1 VDLNFK
7 GKRSYTSQD
16 QSETRAPKASKT
28 TILKGGLLIDG
39 NGGSPMKRPVVVLEG
54 NRIKSIEPE
63 GATPIAPDVE
73 VIDCSGYT
81 LMPGL
86 MDLHIHTQMFNCLT
100 FHNYRVS
107 MWEVTPHL
115 QQMYSLFHAQMCLD
129 MGFTTLRD
137 LGMSSSRGLLTEELC
152 AVRDSIDI
160 GLFPG
165 PRMLV
170 AGWTSITGSHF
181 DLVQPR
187 AALRVGFQTADG
199 PWELRKLA
207 RKNLLAG
214 CDVIKT
220 CASGGGGTDK
230 EEPDVRNMTQ
240 EEIDAIVDETHAF
253 QKIAAVHCFTSQA
266 QLMAVKAVADTIE
279 HMVFHSNESI
289 ERIKEADITLTP
301 TLSHRTDHAIRV
313 RKEIGTPQF
322 ILEKM
327 RKIQPFCYDT
337 FQRMHKAGVRIAM
350 GTDMG
355 YDPEMGQGAKELG
368 LYVDLGMTPME
379 AIQTATRNAA
389 MAIKRAGDLGTL
401 EPGKVADILAIE
413 GNPAED
419 IRVLTE
425 KKNIKMVMK
434 DGAIQVD
441 RRAGKSKS
449 ALQVEDR
456 SWKIVDYL

>member
-1 VDLNFK
+1 MDLAFK

-16 QSETRAPKASKT
+16 KPAVKQEPARKLSVLRGK
-28 TILKGGLLIDG
+28 LLIDG
-39 NGGSPMKRPVVVLEG
+39 NGGPPLADPVVIIEG
-54 NRIKSIEPE
+54 NRIKSVGTSATEPVPG
-63 GATPIAPDVE
+63 GAE
-73 VIDCSGYT
+73 VIDCGDYT

-107 MWEVTPHL
+107 MWEVTPQL

-152 AVRDSIDI
+152 AVRDSIDLGI
-160 GLFPG
+160 FPG

-266 QLMAVKAVADTIE
+266 QLMAVGSGADTIE

-289 ERIKEADITLTP
+289 ERIKTAEITVTP
-301 TLSHRTDHAIRV
+301 TLSHRTDHAIQV
-313 RKEIGTPQF
+313 RKEMGTPQF

-337 FQRMHKAGVRIAM
+337 FQQMHKAGIRIAM

-355 YDPEMGQGAKELG
+355 YDPEMGRGAKELQ

-389 MAIKRAGDLGTL
+389 NALKRAADLGTI
-401 EPGKVADILAIE
+401 ESGKVADILAVE
-413 GNPAED
+413 GDPSKDVA
-419 IRVLTE
+419 ILSE
-425 KKNIKMVMK
+425 KRNIKMVMK

-441 RRAGKSKS
+441 RRAGRSRS
-449 ALQVEDR
+449 AVQVEEG
-456 SWKIVDYL
+456 SWKIPDYL

>member
-1 VDLNFK
+1 MDLNFS
-7 GKRSYTSQD
+7 GKRTYTSQD
-16 QSETRAPKASKT
+16 KPEIKQTPKQPVRV
-28 TILKGGLLIDG
+28 IKGSLLIDG
-39 NGGSPMKRPVVVLEG
+39 NGGTPIRNPIVVLEG
-54 NRIKSIEPE
+54 DRIKSIGTEEKHAVP
-63 GATPIAPDVE
+63 ADAPV
-73 VIDCSGYT
+73 VDCVGYT

-100 FHNYRVS
+100 FHNYRVA
-107 MWEVTPHL
+107 MWEVTPQL
-115 QQMYSLFHAQMCLD
+115 QQMYSLLHAQMCLD

-152 AVRDSIDI
+152 AVRDSIDLGI
-160 GLFPG
+160 FPG

-170 AGWTSITGSHF
+170 AGWTSITGGHF

-187 AALRVGFQTADG
+187 AALRPGFQTGDG

-240 EEIDAIVDETHAF
+240 DEIDAVVDETHAF
-253 QKIAAVHCFTSQA
+253 QKIAAVHCFTPQA
-266 QLMAVKAVADTIE
+266 HLMAVKAGADTIE
-279 HMVFHSNESI
+279 HMVFHTNESI
-289 ERIKEADITLTP
+289 EKIKQADITVTP
-301 TLSHRTDHAIRV
+301 TLSHRTDHAIQV

-327 RKIQPFCYDT
+327 KKIQPFCYDT
-337 FQRMHKAGVRIAM
+337 FQKMHKAGVRIAM

-355 YDPEMGQGAKELG
+355 YDPEMGHCAKELK

-379 AIQTATRNAA
+379 AIQTATKNAA
-389 MAIKRAGDLGTL
+389 AAIKLSGDLGTV
-401 EPGKVADILAIE
+401 EAGKFADLIAVD
-413 GNPAED
+413 GNPCDD
-419 IRVLTE
+419 ISILSE
-425 KKNIKMVMK
+425 KANIKMVMK
-434 DGAIQVD
+434 GGAILVD
-441 RRAGKSKS
+441 RRPGKSKT
-449 ALQVEDR
+449 AVQVEDE
-456 SWKIVDYL
+456 SWKIVDDK